1 MEEENRSLKADL
13 KKLKDELDI
22 NKQSE
27 HCPQV
32 SPAPESL
39 EAPAVATAP
48 LSALGLRSWVRAN
61 GLLLVPLLGSVV
73 RCLSGG
79 LGSPRCSE
87 TNSGASRPG
96 LGPGSSALRRWRRHQ
111 GLWGGDRK
119 NLGSYTRLLAVFPKN
134 LL

>member
-61 GLLLVPLLGSVV
+61 RPSACPAAG
-73 RCLSGG
+73 LSGAV
-79 LGSPRCSE
+79 SVW
-87 TNSGASRPG
+87 
-96 LGPGSSALRRWRRHQ
+96 GPGEPQVLR
-111 GLWGGDRK
+111 D
-119 NLGSYTRLLAVFPKN
+119 
-134 LL
+134 